1 MEVIMTSSLPARQSL
16 EQLKKL
22 AKDLAKQHEEK
33 QPDALA
39 LIARHLPVLTGK
51 SALDIAAYP
60 FALHDAQSVIARQ
73 YGFPSWNELSA
84 HVGDVAK
91 ADPAPT
97 PDLAVTAKLLTVLRA
112 REKMDYALF
121 CSVMSEQM
129 KAAVPQ
135 AMFESVN
142 QSMSAYFQADYRI
155 TYMGCMNS
163 HGNPVH
169 FWRLW
174 VPGWDNDLLI
184 RMVINSSGLISGLLY
199 TPPFGGPSG
208 RK

>member
-1 MEVIMTSSLPARQSL
+1 MEVYMSSSLPARPSL

-22 AKDLAKQHEEK
+22 AKDLAKAHEEK

-39 LIARHLPVLTGK
+39 LIGRFLPALTGK

-73 YGFPSWNELSA
+73 YGFPSWNDLSA
-84 HVGDVAK
+84 HVEGVAK
-91 ADPAPT
+91 ADPAPM
-97 PDLAVTAKLLTVLRA
+97 PDLDVSAKLLTVLRA
-112 REKMDYALF
+112 RAKMDYAMW
-121 CSVMSEQM
+121 CSVMSPQM

-142 QSMSAYFQADYRI
+142 RSMAAYFEADYRI
-155 TYMGCMNS
+155 TYMGCLNS
-163 HGNPVH
+163 PGNPVH
-169 FWRLW
+169 FWRMW
-174 VPGWDNDLLI
+174 VPGWDSDLLI
-184 RMVINSSGLISGLLY
+184 RMAINSSGQISGLLY
-199 TPPFGGPSG
+199 TPPFGGPS